1 MLKDLSGRIAV
12 VTGGASGIGRGIA
25 TRLIGQGMQV
35 VIADIEDNALQ
46 QTAHAI
52 GAIGI
57 RVDVSDHGSV
67 QALADAVIAR
77 FGSVH
82 LVCNNAGVGST
93 AAIADMA
100 INDWQWML
108 GVNLWGVIHG
118 VQVFLPLL
126 DANADGGHIVNTS
139 SIGGLA
145 TMPGLGGYSV
155 SKFAVVALTE
165 ALALELEATGSGVGA
180 TVLCPGTVRTN
191 IKNST
196 RNRPARLGTG
206 GLVDADLENSDFGAH
221 MRWLEPEEVGDVV
234 ISAVQRGDLY
244 AFTHPEMGAVVL
256 DRHARIKNALDAAAM
271 PAIATV

>member
-1 MLKDLSGRIAV
+1 MLKDMNGKIAV

-25 TRLIGQGMQV
+25 ARLIGQGMQV
-35 VIADIEDNALQ
+35 VIADIEDGALQ
-46 QTAHAI
+46 QTAQAI
-52 GAIGI
+52 GAVGI
-57 RVDVSDHGSV
+57 RADVSDHASV

-77 FGSVH
+77 FGAVH

-100 INDWQWML
+100 ISDWQWML

-118 VQVFLPLL
+118 VKIFLPLL
-126 DANADGGHIVNTS
+126 EANAEGGHIVNTS

-165 ALALELEATGSGVGA
+165 ALALELEAAGSRVGA

-196 RNRPARLGTG
+196 RNRPVTLGAG

-221 MRWLEPEEVGDVV
+221 MRWLEPEDVGDVV
-234 ISAVQRGDLY
+234 IEAVRRGDLY
-244 AFTHPEMGAVVL
+244 AFTHPEMGSIVL
-256 DRHARIKNALDAAAM
+256 DRHDHIKNALDAAAAA
-271 PAIATV
+271 AIATV